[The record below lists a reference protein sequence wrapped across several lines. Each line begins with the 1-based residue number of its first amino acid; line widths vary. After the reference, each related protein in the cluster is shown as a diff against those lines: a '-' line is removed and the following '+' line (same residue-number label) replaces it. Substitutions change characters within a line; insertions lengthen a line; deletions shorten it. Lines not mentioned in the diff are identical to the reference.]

1 MSDRE
6 CVPSQPLRPWG
17 WTGAVSVVD
26 AEEQRRKWR
35 GWRRLVFPGIW
46 LVYLGQTGAGVS
58 KHSSGAAAV
67 VGFVLIGVFCV
78 CYLQALYASWADNRR
93 RYWLLCGAMV
103 VCCAV
108 ETLFAHE
115 DAFVMCIYIGVLSV
129 GAMRRHAWVAI
140 GVLTLIVTVVPPA
153 IPSWHAGFKLNDAL
167 TIPLVGLAMWGF
179 FGVIRTNQ
187 ALAHA
192 RSEVARL
199 AAENERTRIARDLHD
214 LLGHSLTTITVK
226 AGLARRLAQRGD
238 MEWATAEIGEVE
250 ELSRGSLADVRAA
263 VAGHRDV
270 TLAGEIATSREV
282 LRASGIIAE
291 LPASVEIVDPTYR
304 ELFGWV
310 TREGVTNVVRH
321 ARAAHCT
328 IRVDRNWIEIADDG
342 RGGVI
347 GAGNGLT
354 GLRERV
360 EAAGGTVRVDAAPAR
375 GWLLRAEM
383 PAVSDPSAAVD
394 DTSTMSA

>member
-1 MSDRE
+1 MSDSTRDWPPE
-6 CVPSQPLRPWG
+6 RPWG
-17 WTGAVSVVD
+17 WDRSGSYDVED
-26 AEEQRRKWR
+26 QRRKWR

-46 LVYLGQTGAGVS
+46 LVYLGQTAAGVG
-58 KHSSGAAAV
+58 KHSSGWAAV
-67 VGFVLIGVFCV
+67 AGYAIIAAYCV
-78 CYLQALYASWADNRR
+78 CYLQALPALWMGRR
-93 RYWLLCGAMV
+93 RRFWMLYAALLV
-103 VCCAV
+103 LCAV

-115 DAFVMCIYIGVLSV
+115 DAFVMCVFIAVQTVGVL
-129 GAMRRHAWVAI
+129 GNRALPAIVA
-140 GVLTLIVTVVPPA
+140 LTLVATLTPRLVT
-153 IPSWHAGFKLNDAL
+153 SWHADVQPTNGL
-167 TIPLVGLAMWGF
+167 TIPLTALAMWGF

-187 ALAHA
+187 ALADA

-226 AGLARRLAQRGD
+226 AGLARRLSERNENERA
-238 MEWATAEIGEVE
+238 AVEIAEVE
-250 ELSRGSLADVRAA
+250 ELSRRSLADVRAA
-263 VAGHRDV
+263 VAGHREV
-270 TLAGEIATSREV
+270 TLAGEIATAREV
-282 LRASGIIAE
+282 LRAAGVVAE
-291 LPASVEIVDPTYR
+291 LPGSVDIVDASR
-304 ELFGWV
+304 SELFGWV

-342 RGGVI
+342 RGGGVA

-360 EAAGGTVRVDAAPAR
+360 EAAGGTVRLETAPFK
-375 GWLLRAEM
+375 GWRLRVEV
-383 PAVSDPSAAVD
+383 PGVPTSERVD